1 MSYTGN
7 ATAGKPDPAVFLNA
21 AKTLGVDPNSCLAFE
36 DTLEGISAA
45 RSAGMDTVAIREKWS
60 PELSEKIRRMSG
72 TVVDNY
78 LLLPED
84 LRVTAL
90 PHISTTTGSSC

>member
-1 MSYTGN
+1 
-7 ATAGKPDPAVFLNA
+7 
-21 AKTLGVDPNSCLAFE
+21 
-36 DTLEGISAA
+36 
-45 RSAGMDTVAIREKWS
+45 MDTVAIREKWS

-84 LRVTAL
+84 LRVTA
-90 PHISTTTGSSC
+90 